1 MWVLYEH
8 SHRKK
13 GIFSQSE
20 KITYSDFLADFTL
33 SASALNAI
41 YRYIQRLGTE
51 ESSGC
56 LLQTLKRPGRCLSG
70 RQSAVFL
77 FFIRRKPGAGG
88 GQKTSGCLMPFFKNP
103 QRRFFREIKDFFHH
117 AGLNIPPPAAGRRKQ
132 GYRVPP
138 SRTEPVHLFR
148 NRNCVPLSTA
158 D

>member
-1 MWVLYEH
+1 MWVLYEY

-33 SASALNAI
+33 SVSALNAI

-70 RQSAVFL
+70 RQTGVFL

-88 GQKTSGCLMPFFKNP
+88 
-103 QRRFFREIKDFFHH
+103 
-117 AGLNIPPPAAGRRKQ
+117 
-132 GYRVPP
+132 
-138 SRTEPVHLFR
+138 
-148 NRNCVPLSTA
+148 
-158 D
+158 

>member
-1 MWVLYEH
+1 MWVLYEY

-56 LLQTLKRPGRCLSG
+56 LLQTLKRP
-70 RQSAVFL
+70 SAVFPEGRAL
-77 FFIRRKPGAGG
+77 FSFFSSAGSPARVADKKLQAVLCLFLRIRRGG
-88 GQKTSGCLMPFFKNP
+88 FSGK
-103 QRRFFREIKDFFHH
+103 
-117 AGLNIPPPAAGRRKQ
+117 
-132 GYRVPP
+132 
-138 SRTEPVHLFR
+138 
-148 NRNCVPLSTA
+148 
-158 D
+158 